1 MKTEKSIGVI
11 IFKKNKEIKYL
22 LLKYERYWGF
32 VKGNVETNET
42 EKQTVIR
49 EATEETGIKDL
60 NFIENFKEILDYIY
74 KWNNNLIS
82 KQVIMFLA
90 ETKTENIRLS
100 YEHQGYKWL
109 IYEEALEHLK
119 FENLKKLLE
128 KADDLLKQQ
137 N

>member
-74 KWNNNLIS
+74 KWNNNLI
-82 KQVIMFLA
+82 
-90 ETKTENIRLS
+90 
-100 YEHQGYKWL
+100 
-109 IYEEALEHLK
+109 
-119 FENLKKLLE
+119 
-128 KADDLLKQQ
+128 
-137 N
+137 